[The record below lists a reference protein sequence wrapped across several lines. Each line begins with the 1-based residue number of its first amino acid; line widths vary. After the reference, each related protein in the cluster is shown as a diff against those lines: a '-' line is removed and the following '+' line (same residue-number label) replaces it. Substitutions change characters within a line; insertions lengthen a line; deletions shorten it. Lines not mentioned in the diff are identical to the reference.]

1 MFNIRLFRYNKK
13 SNSTARPTL
22 SSGSIYQ
29 CSMKTSSSIVNPV
42 IDIKVGSNEI
52 PEYNYAYI
60 DRFKRYY
67 YITDT
72 VYSIGVWT
80 LTLVTDV
87 LASYREDILNSKQY
101 VARSYSDYDPDITDA
116 MYLTTLP
123 SYYGKCAYNYY
134 QGAYVGGVL
143 KSNAVAYRFINTG
156 SSGVTS
162 DYFDVGLSGGDF
174 LVGIVGN
181 NATGVNYYVMTY
193 TVFKQFIQ
201 KVCSLQPS
209 NMTDVST
216 GVANAIYNPI
226 QYITTV
232 RWYPQI
238 ASYDIDSATSTL
250 NIGGEPVTVS
260 GSIFSLD
267 LEKTVEYWME
277 IDIPRHPNEEDYPYL
292 NNSPFSE
299 YNLFF
304 QPFGN
309 IPIDATK
316 ITGEE
321 SLYITWSVDYATGMS
336 HLKVHPYSHLEAN
349 PSIIVDTI
357 SEYGVTIPISTL
369 VMDVKTGLIVSG
381 MSWLTNAIFPSGAGI
396 TGVTDG
402 KSAGS
407 EALSMPSRRNIDYS
421 LYSNTSNLNAG
432 DLIRKGIDALAGAMG
447 QVKSVGA
454 SGSFLAYNSGRP
466 YVYAFFYDQA
476 ETYPELFGRPC
487 NRQKVLSTLSG
498 FCICENAV
506 VNYSSFFPTES
517 EKNAVLMYLNT
528 GIFIET

>member
-13 SNSTARPTL
+13 SNSTKRPTL
-22 SSGSIYQ
+22 TGGSVYQ

-42 IDIKVGSNEI
+42 IDIKVASNQI
-52 PEYNYAYI
+52 PDFNYAYI
-60 DRFKRYY
+60 DVFKRYY
-67 YITDT
+67 YVTDT

-87 LASYREDILNSKQY
+87 LASYRSDILNSKQY
-101 VARSYSDYDPDITDA
+101 VVRSYSNYDPNISDTL
-116 MYLTTLP
+116 YTTVLP
-123 SYYGKCAYNYY
+123 SYYDKCAYNYY
-134 QGAYVGGVL
+134 QGAYVSGVL
-143 KSNAVAYRFINTG
+143 KSNAVAYKFINTG

-181 NATGVNYYVMTY
+181 NATGVNYYVMSY

-238 ASYDIDSATSTL
+238 ASYDIDTATSTVYV
-250 NIGGEPVTVS
+250 GGDSVTVS

-277 IDIPRHPNEEDYPYL
+277 IDIPRHPNSSVYAYLDNAPY
-292 NNSPFSE
+292 SE
-299 YNLFF
+299 YNLYF

-316 ITGEE
+316 IAGEE
-321 SLYITWSVDYATGMS
+321 SLYITWSVDYATGIS
-336 HLKVHPYSHLEAN
+336 HLKVRPYSHSTAN

-369 VMDVKTGLIVSG
+369 VMDVKTGLLVSG
-381 MSWLTNAIFPSGAGI
+381 MSWLNNMIFPTVQASSEKSTGSSGRPVPTRRGI
-396 TGVTDG
+396 ETDA
-402 KSAGS
+402 S
-407 EALSMPSRRNIDYS
+407 S
-421 LYSNTSNLNAG
+421 LYSTTSNLNPG
-432 DLIRKGIDALAGAMG
+432 DLINKGIDALAGAMG

-476 ETYPELFGRPC
+476 DTYPELFGRPC
-487 NRQKVLSTLSG
+487 NKQLVLSTLNG
-498 FCICENAV
+498 FCICQNAT
-506 VNYSSFFPTES
+506 VNYSSLYPTES